1 MTTMIIEDSNPQA
14 KQFIKFARMLPFT
27 TVVETPKKSFKEAA
41 ADCNAVSV
49 DTFFDELDERI
60 KKRFHA

>member
-1 MTTMIIEDSNPQA
+1 MTTMIIEDNSIQA
-14 KQFIKFARMLPFT
+14 KQFIRFARTLPFT
-27 TVVETPKKSFKEAA
+27 VVVETPKKSFEEAA
-41 ADCNAVSV
+41 SECNAVSV